1 MKKNILVG
9 AIAGVMTFCV
19 NAAEPTTGTLSF
31 NGTVVE
37 SPCNI
42 SSLSADQA
50 IDLGLVS
57 KSILNQGGTSS
68 QKDINIVLENCDVS
82 TMSKAKIVFS
92 GNVDGS
98 TELATSG
105 TAKNVVVKINGYGK
119 NVEFGQK
126 TDAIAI
132 VNGTNTLHFTA
143 WAEKSA
149 NAKGADVT
157 EGNFSAVSNFNISYE

>member
-1 MKKNILVG
+1 MKKNILVST
-9 AIAGVMTFCV
+9 IAGLMTFCV
-19 NAAEPTTGTLSF
+19 NAADPATGRLSF
-31 NGTVVE
+31 DGTVVD

-57 KSILNQGGTSS
+57 KSILNNGGTSS
-68 QKDINIVLENCDVS
+68 QKDINIVLENCDAS
-82 TMSKAKIVFS
+82 TMSKAKIAFS

-98 TELATSG
+98 TELTTSG

-119 NVEFGQK
+119 DVQFGK
-126 TDAIAI
+126 ETDAIAI
-132 VNGTNTLHFTA
+132 VDGTNTLHFTA

-149 NAKGADVT
+149 TANGDVT
-157 EGNFSAVSNFNISYE
+157 EGNFSAVSNFNITYE